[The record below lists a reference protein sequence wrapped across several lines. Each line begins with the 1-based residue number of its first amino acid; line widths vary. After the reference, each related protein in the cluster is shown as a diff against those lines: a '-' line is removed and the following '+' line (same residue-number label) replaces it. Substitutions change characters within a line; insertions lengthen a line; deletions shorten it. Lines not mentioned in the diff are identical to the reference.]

1 MTRYEFF
8 EGWMTPKEW
17 RTYKK
22 HTVNR
27 LVSTMGV
34 SRDTAKGMRD
44 RYLREEIPFSP
55 SDRIEIDD
63 AWDDMINYRLR
74 WIDTPEGQDY
84 WQRVCNRT
92 APVRTLPPLTV
103 IINTVN

>member
-17 RTYKK
+17 RSYKK
-22 HTVNR
+22 HTVRR
-27 LVSTMGV
+27 LISTMGV
-34 SRDTAKGMRD
+34 SRDTAKDMRD

-55 SDRIEIDD
+55 SNRIEIDD

-84 WQRVCNRT
+84 WQRVCNRS

>member
-22 HTVNR
+22 YTVNR
-27 LVSTMGV
+27 LISTMGV

-44 RYLREEIPFSP
+44 TYLREQILFDP
-55 SDRIEIDD
+55 SSRLEIDD

-84 WQRVCNRT
+84 WQRVCNRC
-92 APVRTLPPLTV
+92 APVRTLPPLT
-103 IINTVN
+103 ITINRVN